1 MRLGNNGVRESAT
14 EFVYTLDDR
23 SPTSW
28 GGTNPWAAIQ
38 AAFDDPET
46 DALYF
51 LSDGKPNKDRGG
63 GYWRSSD
70 EDPTA
75 RYYADLNEGRNVNLK
90 VHTTALGL
98 ESAWMEQLAEL
109 TGGAYNQV
117 DSSSL
122 QEANGA

>member
-1 MRLGNNGVRESAT
+1 MRLGNTGVRQSAT
-14 EFVYTLDDR
+14 EFVYSLDDYDA
-23 SPTSW
+23 SYW

-51 LSDGKPNKDRGG
+51 LSDGKPSKDRWGG
-63 GYWRSSD
+63 SWRSSD

-75 RYYADLNEGRNVNLK
+75 NYYSKENTGRSVNLK

-98 ESAWMEQLAEL
+98 ESKWMQKLAEL

-117 DSSSL
+117 DVDSL
-122 QEANGA
+122 EEAG